1 LLDGTDPSFNPRM
14 SSMPYKDLGRREFLR
29 KTVSGGLLVAAAAKL
44 GHVAWAADIATPR
57 RPLGVALLGLGGYS
71 TNQLAPALQQTKLCR
86 LAGVVTGERAK
97 GEAWAAKYG
106 FPKANIFDYKTMAR
120 LADAPDIDI
129 VYVVTPNGL
138 HAEHAIA
145 AAKAGKHVI
154 VEKPMANT
162 VAECDAI
169 IDACKQAHRKLAVG
183 YRLHYH
189 PVYVEMARLARDKDF
204 GEFMKMNGRNAFIT
218 RAKTWRQTAKL
229 GGGGPIMDLG
239 VYVIQAACVMAAA
252 TPVAVTAT
260 KLPITRPDVFDEVEE
275 TMEFTLEF
283 PNGAK
288 CAARTSYNEYYRD
301 FRADGDK
308 GWFSMDRAYSYDDLR
323 PTTSRGP
330 ITYTPMNQQAAQ
342 MDAFADDVLNNRE
355 SIVPGEMGRRDL
367 RIIEATYRAMHSG
380 KREAV

>member
-1 LLDGTDPSFNPRM
+1 LPDAANHSFNAKM
-14 SSMPYKDLGRREFLR
+14 SSTPYKDLGRREFLR
-29 KTVSGGLLVAAAAKL
+29 KTVQGGLLVASAATL
-44 GHVAWAADIATPR
+44 GRVAWAAEAAAPR
-57 RPLGVALLGLGGYS
+57 KPLGLALVGLGGYS

-86 LAGVVTGERAK
+86 LAGVVTGQREK
-97 GEAWAAKYG
+97 GEAWATKYG
-106 FPKANIFDYKTMAR
+106 FPAKNIFDYQTMAR
-120 LADAPDIDI
+120 LADAPDIEI

-145 AAKAGKHVI
+145 AARAGKHVI

-169 IDACKQAHRKLAVG
+169 INACKQARRKLSVG

-204 GEFMKMNGRNAFIT
+204 GEFMKLTGRNGFVT
-218 RAKTWRQTAKL
+218 KAKTWRQTAKL

-252 TPVAVTAT
+252 TPVAVTAV
-260 KLPITRPDVFDEVEE
+260 KLPITRPDVFNEVEE

-288 CAARTSYNEYYRD
+288 CTARTSYNEYYRD

-330 ITYTPMNQQAAQ
+330 ITYTPMNQQAAH
-342 MDAFADDVLNNRE
+342 MDAFADDVLNHRE

-367 RIIEATYRAMHSG
+367 KIIEAAYRAMRSG
-380 KREAV
+380 KREVV